1 MNEDIDIN
9 LEEATVDMGLSGYN
23 NLNNSPTIENASPH
37 PENHRKKIIIWSC
50 IGGGI
55 LLGLLALIL
64 GLLLFSGRSEKDDQL
79 ILPNVYAAGVN
90 LGGMSIEEAISALHV
105 ATDHEIS
112 QQPMEV
118 TIYGQKLVLE
128 PSTVSLSLDVDALAQ
143 AAYNYG
149 RSGTHAENQQIQKNA
164 ANRSYTIPLLPYLNL
179 DLQVIRSKVDN
190 YCASV
195 TSSYAEPIVELSED
209 KDSLEITLGTPL
221 RQLDADDLYDRIL
234 DAYSMNTLSFEYEA
248 PEVLWPSTV
257 NAQELFDLYCTAP
270 QDAVMDPK
278 TYSVIPETDGFG
290 FNVDDLQQALDD
302 AQQQLSDLK
311 KVDPIVVEMTVLRA
325 AIRAENLNEE
335 LFSQTLAECII
346 PSTETDEARNNNI
359 QLSCDAIS
367 GYIVKPGETFSFMD
381 VLGSVTEKS
390 GYKEA
395 KICSVNNLV
404 MGGGI
409 SQTASALYHCIL
421 HSDLE
426 IIEHHSHEFAP
437 DFVDL
442 GLDAYVFSDS
452 KDLRFRNNTNSPIC
466 IEASFSRNSVSV
478 SLIGSAAP
486 TYKISISSEIISTL
500 TPNSSTQMFLPG
512 NVQGYADG
520 DVIVEG
526 IEGYKVS
533 VYKEKYD
540 PSTNSL
546 KATESVTILEYNKR
560 DEVIASIGVFVEN
573 DTKDPEQSDQGELPE
588 NTETPENPNQ
598 TDPSVNSEETT

>member
-1 MNEDIDIN
+1 MKEDIDIN

-23 NLNNSPTIENASPH
+23 NLNNFPPIENTSPH
-37 PENHRKKIIIWSC
+37 PDNRRKKIIIWSC
-50 IGGGI
+50 VGGGI
-55 LLGLLALIL
+55 LLALLALIL
-64 GLLLFSGRSEKDDQL
+64 GLLLFSGRSEKDDQC
-79 ILPNVYAAGVN
+79 IFPNVYAAGVN
-90 LGGMSIEEAISALHV
+90 LGGMSVEEAISALHV

-112 QQPMEV
+112 QKPMEV
-118 TIYGQKLVLE
+118 TIYGQKLVLQ
-128 PSTVSLSLDVDALAQ
+128 PATVSLSLNVDALAQ

-164 ANRSYTIPLLPYLNL
+164 SNRSHTIPLLPYLNL

-190 YCASV
+190 YCASI
-195 TSSYAEPIVELSED
+195 TSSYAEPVVELSEN

-234 DAYSMNTLSFEYEA
+234 DAYSMNTLSFEYDA

-257 NAQELFDLYCTAP
+257 NAQELFDLYCTPP

-278 TYSVIPETDGFG
+278 TFSVIPETDGFG
-290 FNVDDLQQALDD
+290 FNIDELQQALDD
-302 AQQQLSDLK
+302 AQQQLIDTNI
-311 KVDPIVVEMTVLRA
+311 VEPIVVEMTVLRA
-325 AIRAENLNEE
+325 AIRTENINNQ
-335 LFSQTLAECII
+335 LFSQTLAECTI
-346 PSTETDEARNNNI
+346 PSTESDEARNTNI

-381 VLGSVTEKS
+381 VLGNVSEKS

-395 KICSVNNLV
+395 KICSVNPLV

-426 IIEHHSHEFAP
+426 IIEHHCHEYAP

-442 GLDAYVFSDS
+442 GLDAYVYGET
-452 KDLRFRNNTNSPIC
+452 KDLRFRNNTDSPIC

-478 SLIGSAAP
+478 SLIGSTAP
-486 TYKISISSEIISTL
+486 TYKISITSEIITTL
-500 TPNSSTQMFLPG
+500 SPNSSTQMFLPG
-512 NVQGYADG
+512 NTQGYADG
-520 DVIVEG
+520 DVIIEG

-546 KATESVTILEYNKR
+546 KATESVTILEYSKR
-560 DEVIASIGVFVEN
+560 DEVIASIGVFVQD
-573 DTKDPEQSDQGELPE
+573 DTEDPEQSDQTELPE
-588 NTETPENPNQ
+588 DTENPEQ
-598 TDPSVNSEETT
+598 TDPSVNPNETT